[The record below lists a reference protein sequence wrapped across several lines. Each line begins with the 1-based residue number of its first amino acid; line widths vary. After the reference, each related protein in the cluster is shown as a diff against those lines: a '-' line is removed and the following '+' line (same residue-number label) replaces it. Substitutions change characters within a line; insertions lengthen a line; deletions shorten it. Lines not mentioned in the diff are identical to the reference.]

1 MHVYISLDL
10 TLLNNTTF
18 SNSFYMEFDNVTNL
32 TNWYD
37 EEENVTELEFY
48 NGETEKIIYVFVDGD
63 ETPTYQQTNDL
74 YELADVRDEPIT
86 FECDIPDNMRSRFW
100 EFVQLGIIKTIEP
113 TGKTTLYVFKQNSQ
127 NDELNKTLTL
137 MDTITGKFNH
147 SIAVKNIN
155 IDVTGFSITN
165 AYNYVYIP
173 SLNRYYYVDSVE
185 IISGDYVR
193 LHLREDVLM
202 SWKDLIKSQSAFV
215 TRYEQ
220 SAEILQLFDERRPMA
235 DKIEIVN
242 FTSSLTDT
250 PLVNS
255 FVNCTLDF
263 SNDGAN
269 PYPNIMVVSYST
281 DTPARIYANTK
292 ISAPSGSGLPDITS
306 QLNNY
311 EWVSFIT
318 PFELDELSHA
328 YYSNDA
334 VSSYIESVIWL
345 PFNPTTPFSL
355 ITSSSHAIFVRDK
368 YIDNTGNY
376 VNSGGTG
383 TPLPCYHTNASL
395 NKSGICPYLII
406 KDFTCP
412 TITLLSDREPH
423 TNYEFYIPFV
433 GWVKVDSSKISNCR
447 ILIYYTMDLK
457 SGISTAYIYNYT
469 KQFVIWSGTCQLGVK
484 IDMTTSNL
492 IENTKQK
499 QANDLN
505 MILGMLSSAV
515 SFGVGVVSE
524 NPVAIMGGVLSAGK
538 TIAGYVNA
546 NNQIFERS
554 QMSFGTANG
563 SLYTNLEFKCIKA
576 THQLLTISE
585 DTYKHMQGLPY
596 NNYVANMSTLN
607 GYVEIGEIH
616 FNPLAENIYQ
626 DEIQEIVSLL
636 KDGVV
641 F

>member
-1 MHVYISLDL
+1 MRVHISLDL
-10 TLLNNTTF
+10 TLLNNATF
-18 SNSFYMEFDNVTNL
+18 SSVFYLEFDNITDL
-32 TNWYD
+32 TNWHD
-37 EEENVTELEFY
+37 EEETERVSTLEFN
-48 NGETEKIIYVFVDGD
+48 NGSTDKTIYVFIDGA
-63 ETPTYQQTNDL
+63 TSPTYDQRNDL
-74 YELADVRDEPIT
+74 YELADVRDEPLT
-86 FECDIPDNMRSRFW
+86 LECDIPDNMRNRFW
-100 EFVQLGIIKTIEP
+100 EFVQLGIISVIEP
-113 TGKTTLYVFKQNSQ
+113 TGKTTLYLFKQNSP
-127 NDELNKTLTL
+127 NDESNKTLTL
-137 MDTITGKFNH
+137 IDVINGKFNH
-147 SIAVKNIN
+147 SIAVKLIN
-155 IDVTGFSITN
+155 IDVIDYN
-165 AYNYVYIP
+165 VKDAYNYIFIP
-173 SLNRYYYVDSVE
+173 SLNRYYYVDSTE

-193 LHLREDVLM
+193 LHLKEDVLM
-202 SWKDLIKSQSAFV
+202 SWRVLIKSQSAFV
-215 TRYEQ
+215 TRYEK
-220 SAEILQLFDERRPMA
+220 SANVSELFDERRPMA
-235 DKIEIVN
+235 DKIKLID
-242 FTSSLTDT
+242 FTSSLTNT

-269 PYPNIMVVSYST
+269 PYPNIMVVTYST
-281 DTPARIYANTK
+281 ELSERIYNNTYIK
-292 ISAPSGSGLPDITS
+292 SPSGSGLPRIST
-306 QLNNY
+306 QLNGY

-318 PFELDELSHA
+318 PFDLNKITHA
-328 YYSNDA
+328 YYSDDA

-345 PFNPTTPFSL
+345 PFDPTTPFSL
-355 ITSSSHAIFVRDK
+355 VGNGAIYVRNK
-368 YIDNTGNY
+368 YIDENGNY
-376 VNSGGTG
+376 QDTNSTVTKLSCHHVNS
-383 TPLPCYHTNASL
+383 SL

-406 KDFTCP
+406 KDFSCP
-412 TITLLSDREPH
+412 NISLLSDREPH
-423 TNYEFYIPFV
+423 TNYEFFIPFV
-433 GWVKVDSSKISNCR
+433 GWVKVDSSRISNIR

-469 KQFVIWSGTCQLGVK
+469 QQFVIWSGTCQLGVK

-538 TIAGYVNA
+538 TIAGYVNS

-554 QMSFGTANG
+554 QMSFGSANG

-576 THQLLTISE
+576 THELLDI
-585 DTYKHMQGLPY
+585 DVDIYKHMQGLPY
-596 NNYVANMSTLN
+596 NNYVSLSNLT

-616 FNPLAENIYQ
+616 FNPMEENIYQ

-636 KDGVV
+636 KDGVI

>member
-1 MHVYISLDL
+1 MHVHISLDL
-10 TLLNNTTF
+10 TLLTNATF
-18 SNSFYMEFDNVTNL
+18 SSAFYMEFNNVSNL

-37 EEENVTELEFY
+37 EEENVTGLEFY
-48 NGETEKIIYVFVDGD
+48 NGTTDKIMYVFLNGD

-86 FECDIPDNMRSRFW
+86 LECDIPDNMRNRFW
-100 EFVQLGIIKTIEP
+100 EFVQLGIINVIVGSGE
-113 TGKTTLYVFKQNSQ
+113 TTLFAFKQNSE
-127 NDELNKTLTL
+127 NDKMQKELTL
-137 MDTITGKFNH
+137 IDVINGKFNH
-147 SIAVKNIN
+147 MIALKSVNV
-155 IDVTGFSITN
+155 DVYN
-165 AYNYVYIP
+165 YARDYNYVFIP

-185 IISGDYVR
+185 IVSADISR
-193 LHLREDVLM
+193 LHLKEDVLK
-202 SWKDLIKSQSAFV
+202 SWDNLIRSQKAFV

-220 SAEILQLFDERRPMA
+220 SANILELFDERRPLA
-235 DKIEIVN
+235 DKIKIID

-269 PYPNIMVVSYST
+269 PYPNIMVVTYST

-292 ISAPSGSGLPDITS
+292 ITAPSGSGLPDITS

-345 PFNPTTPFSL
+345 PFNPITPFSL

-412 TITLLSDREPH
+412 DISLLSEREPH
-423 TNYEFYIPFV
+423 TNYEFYIAFV
-433 GWVKVDSSKISNCR
+433 GWVKVDSSKISGSR

-505 MILGMLSSAV
+505 MILGTLSSAV
-515 SFGVGVVSE
+515 SFGVGVASE

-546 NNQIFERS
+546 NNQIFERA
-554 QMSFGTANG
+554 QMSFGTASG
-563 SLYTNLEFKCIKA
+563 SLYSNLEFKCIKS
-576 THQLLTISE
+576 THELLTIDV
-585 DTYKHMQGLPY
+585 DTYAHMQGLPY
-596 NNYVANMSTLN
+596 NNYVANMTNLS
-607 GYVEIGEIH
+607 GYVEVGEIH
-616 FNPLAENIYQ
+616 FDPKNADIYQ
-626 DEIQEIVSLL
+626 DEITEIVDLL
-636 KDGVV
+636 QKGVI